1 MNTMSNTEFMC
12 SKAYKKMWILRK
24 LKSLG
29 CLESELLDVLRQQ
42 TISVCEVAVPYWSPM
57 ITVQEDRMIEC
68 ILCTGLHIIY
78 RPKYICFKKGLK
90 MSNMSKLSTHR
101 EKMILSFTKKILK
114 NDKYTFFFFP
124 KPEVPDLS

>member
-1 MNTMSNTEFMC
+1 MKTMSNTELMC
-12 SKAYKKMWILRK
+12 SKAYKEMWILQK

-42 TISVCEVAVPYWSPM
+42 IISVCEVAVPYWSPM
-57 ITVQEDRMIEC
+57 IMVQEDRMIKR

-78 RPKYICFKKGLK
+78 GPKYIGFKKGLK

-101 EKMILSFTKKILK
+101 EKLILSSTNKLLK
-114 NDKYTFFFFP
+114 NDKYTIFVEVFP
-124 KPEVPDLS
+124 KP